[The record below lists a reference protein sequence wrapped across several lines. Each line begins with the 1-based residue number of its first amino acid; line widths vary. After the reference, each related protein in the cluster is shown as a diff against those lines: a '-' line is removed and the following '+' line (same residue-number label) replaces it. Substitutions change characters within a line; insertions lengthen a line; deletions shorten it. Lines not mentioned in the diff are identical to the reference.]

1 MTLDKNLDFTQQYA
15 LGPWRVDASKAT
27 AGLPERRRNKRINV
41 ALPVSLDKAMGVT
54 RNVSA
59 SGVFFWISGGSYKVG
74 DQINFSLEMS
84 GAEGRMM
91 VKCRGVIVRIEQY
104 EGRLG
109 VAVKFTETETKLPY
123 MPWISEGVNLAK

>member
-1 MTLDKNLDFTQQYA
+1 MAID
-15 LGPWRVDASKAT
+15 V
-27 AGLPERRRNKRINV
+27 ERRAHVRIPI
-41 ALPVSLDKAMGVT
+41 AQPVYLENATGFT
-54 RNVSA
+54 HNVST

-123 MPWISEGVNLAK
+123 MPWISEGANLAK